1 MSDLMLFVLFGAVV
15 GLASAWLCRHRQAVW
30 SVAAAGA
37 AALLAA
43 FAVYQA
49 AAWNSG
55 AAAAGEYRA
64 WMPLFVLP
72 AALAGLLSGGL
83 YRLLRRMGGGFR

>member
-1 MSDLMLFVLFGAVV
+1 MSDLMLFMLFGAVV
-15 GLASAWLCRHRQAVW
+15 GWAAAWRCRCRQAVW

-43 FAVYQA
+43 FVVYQA
-49 AAWNSG
+49 AAWNRG
-55 AAAAGEYRA
+55 AAVAGEYHA

-72 AALAGLLSGGL
+72 AAAAGLLSGGL

>member
-15 GLASAWLCRHRQAVW
+15 GWAAAWRCRRRQAVW
-30 SVAAAGA
+30 SVAAAGV

-43 FAVYQA
+43 FVVYQA
-49 AAWNSG
+49 AAWNRG
-55 AAAAGEYRA
+55 APVAGEYHA

-72 AALAGLLSGGL
+72 AAVAGLLSGGL